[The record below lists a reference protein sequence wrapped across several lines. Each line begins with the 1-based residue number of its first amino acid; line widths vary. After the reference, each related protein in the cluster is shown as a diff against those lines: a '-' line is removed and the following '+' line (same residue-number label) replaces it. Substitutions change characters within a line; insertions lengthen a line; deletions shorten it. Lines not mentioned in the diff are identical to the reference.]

1 MQALYMLRSGAKRN
15 TNGYAATP
23 TPRSSPKL
31 PEDEKRARLVVQNEQ
46 SDDEEDDIP
55 FGDFVEYKNPDMQAS
70 PSLQN
75 EDSLAPS
82 ASLAP
87 PLLNMFENHREQM
100 LKQMASSVI
109 SQQRTPQHT
118 TLIERRSSDGA
129 LYTFNNGITAR
140 RASEGGTPLAP
151 SNSMANLAE
160 AFGQF
165 SVGTDGKVPGEG
177 TGATYKFQPGD

>member
-15 TNGYAATP
+15 SEYATTP
-23 TPRSSPKL
+23 TPRSSPRL
-31 PEDEKRARLVVQNEQ
+31 PEDEKRARLVQNEP
-46 SDDEEDDIP
+46 SDDEEEDIP
-55 FGDFVEYKNPDMQAS
+55 FGEFVGYANLNMQA
-70 PSLQN
+70 PPILQH

-87 PLLNMFENHREQM
+87 PLLNMFEQHREQI
-100 LKQMASSVI
+100 LEQMAASII
-109 SQQRTPQHT
+109 SEQNTPQPT
-118 TLIERRSSDGA
+118 PLIERRSSDGA
-129 LYTFNNGITAR
+129 LYTFNNVITAR

-165 SVGTDGKVPGEG
+165 SVGNDGKDPGEG
-177 TGATYKFQPGD
+177 TGPKCKFQPGD